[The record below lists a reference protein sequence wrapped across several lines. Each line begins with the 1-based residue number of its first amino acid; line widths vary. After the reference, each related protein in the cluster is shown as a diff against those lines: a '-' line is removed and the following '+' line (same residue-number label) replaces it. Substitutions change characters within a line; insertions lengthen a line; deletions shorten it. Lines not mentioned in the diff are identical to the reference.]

1 MPLLPHFVVLLLL
14 VKIFQKANKRIVH
27 EKTPSQELQDLQ
39 KVWYAKLRATGF
51 KDLEFFTET
60 GVATTSMLNASI
72 GSLMGHYRPESEYYF
87 AKARWYVHH
96 GKFDTNF
103 EALVWQYHSDGVSA
117 VTMSRIF
124 RCGRLKIQ
132 VALTKMKAAFTADR
146 RYEQIEAEEIA
157 ALAARFYMK
166 AVK

>member
-1 MPLLPHFVVLLLL
+1 M
-14 VKIFQKANKRIVH
+14 KIFQKPTKRIVH
-27 EKTPSQELQDLQ
+27 EKTPSKELQDLQ

-51 KDLEFFTET
+51 KDLEFFTEA

-87 AKARWYVHH
+87 SKARWYVHH
-96 GKFDTNF
+96 GTFETNF

-117 VTMSRIF
+117 VAMSKIF

-132 VALTKMKAAFTADR
+132 MTLAKIKAAFTADR